1 MYMLT
6 PRAGAMTC
14 ILLVHV
20 DWFLIVASIKMF
32 SFDLFI
38 YIDKCIDMDIY
49 WILKLLIFQRRSGE
63 RQSNVMQ
70 KGRLMNRKTAALNDA

>member
-1 MYMLT
+1 MLT
-6 PRAGAMTC
+6 PRAGAMIY
-14 ILLVHV
+14 ILVVHV

-49 WILKLLIFQRRSGE
+49 WIL
-63 RQSNVMQ
+63 
-70 KGRLMNRKTAALNDA
+70 